1 MCELRL
7 LILAE
12 HDVCNV
18 QASTSATA
26 PHWRVQDNVEG
37 SGLERLE
44 RGSALGSAARLTS
57 PRSESTHLWGARLYP
72 RVVNG

>member
-44 RGSALGSAARLTS
+44 RGSAARLTS
-57 PRSESTHLWGARLYP
+57 PRSESAHLWGARLYP
-72 RVVNG
+72 RVVFD